1 MPGRP
6 AVQAAGLGVEVAEAR
21 GQAGDAARRR
31 EGALGG
37 QHRVGEGAL
46 EGDEATLRA
55 AVLRKVEQALL
66 GGFELVLAV
75 ELGLGAEGA
84 VHHLLAHVHQLAA
97 EPAIVD
103 EAAVLAGVDDAD
115 HGREELRQVGGAAHL
130 VELTGVLE
138 LGAQG
143 DDVRELAG
151 LHAALD
157 GAEDAAVDR
166 VGEVLGRQELGDLL
180 VGLVVGEQR
189 AEQRLFRLRALR
201 RHALRQAEQAAAGPS
216 RAVAEAGRHDRVH
229 GRSLA

>member
-1 MPGRP
+1 MASRSRRPG
-6 AVQAAGLGVEVAEAR
+6 
-21 GQAGDAARRR
+21 GQAGNAARRG

-37 QHRVGEGAL
+37 QHRVGQGAL
-46 EGDEATLRA
+46 EGDDA
-55 AVLRKVEQALL
+55 AARSVVLGQIEQALL

-84 VHHLLAHVHQLAA
+84 VHHLLAHVHELAA

-103 EAAVLAGVDDAD
+103 QAAVLAGVDDAD

-130 VELTGVLE
+130 VELAGVLE
-138 LGAQG
+138 FRAQG
-143 DDVRELAG
+143 DDVGELAG
-151 LHAALD
+151 LHPALD

-166 VGEVLGRQELGDLL
+166 VGEVLGRQELRDLL
-180 VGLVVGEQR
+180 VGLVVGQQG

-201 RHALRQAEQAAAGPS
+201 RHALGQAEQAAAGPS
-216 RAVAEAGRHDRVH
+216 GAVAESGRHDRVH